1 MEFVLQEEIK
11 INFCQTY
18 VIQVEPNE
26 RDRVRR
32 WASAQIDTDLIG
44 AYGEIFLENKYN
56 ILVTFAS
63 AFRKDVRYQKIQ
75 EELKKYKIEGNIKIS
90 PLTRRKPR
98 GVGLGE

>member
-18 VIQVEPNE
+18 VIQVQPND

-75 EELKKYKIEGNIKIS
+75 EELKNTK
-90 PLTRRKPR
+90 
-98 GVGLGE
+98 

>member
-44 AYGEIFLENKYN
+44 AYGEIFLENKYRLKTTSN
-56 ILVTFAS
+56 VNPKTFPYIGVTNVTS
-63 AFRKDVRYQKIQ
+63 
-75 EELKKYKIEGNIKIS
+75 S
-90 PLTRRKPR
+90 
-98 GVGLGE
+98 